1 MHHIISIGMNAE
13 TLRQLDELR
22 AIFPDALS
30 RADIMKRLIAEAHA
44 RHATAAPP
52 ALKLAG

>member
-22 AIFPDALS
+22 AIFPDASS

-44 RHATAAPP
+44 RHAVAAPP